1 MKFLSKKIHS
11 LSEAMSKGTEDG
23 MCRAQFG
30 FYESNELIS
39 RNLNCPNLGSS
50 VLQMFPSL

>member
-11 LSEAMSKGTEDG
+11 LGETTSRGTEDG

-39 RNLNCPNLGSS
+39 RNLKLS
-50 VLQMFPSL
+50 